1 MDIRVFL
8 VLNPTPVTHLSP
20 IQEPEALS
28 HGTSATGIYL
38 SSMLECLPLN
48 EEVVGLNFFEW
59 RFLSFLPILCIGSL
73 IQVPRGWFNN
83 LLLNMLGCA
92 A

>member
-8 VLNPTPVTHLSP
+8 VLNPTQVAHLSP

-48 EEVVGLNFFEW
+48 EEVVVLNFF
-59 RFLSFLPILCIGSL
+59 
-73 IQVPRGWFNN
+73 
-83 LLLNMLGCA
+83 
-92 A
+92 